1 LKKQKKGTVGGMKA
15 VTKIFWMGAVLLLMA
30 GCGNATEEAA
40 PDILKDSPATETA
53 EKDATEIEEN
63 TSNDESEE
71 ADMENEN
78 EVTPEE
84 NVSTEPDSTSEDAG
98 NEQEDALAEYT
109 SEQIEYAR
117 VWLQLGP
124 NQDIDGLYV
133 EKIPADTPLNPDDET
148 SGIYPEDVIQLAGSR
163 LVDGSVTYSGN
174 GDGTINVYNV
184 PLRWDGEYPAGEE
197 FYTEIIDNTE
207 LVPIDVGK
215 DEEVIRLIELLKEQ
229 P

>member
-1 LKKQKKGTVGGMKA
+1 MKA
-15 VTKIFWMGAVLLLMA
+15 VTKILWIGAVILLMA
-30 GCGNATEEAA
+30 GCGNANKESTQKAQEENA
-40 PDILKDSPATETA
+40 ATETA
-53 EKDATEIEEN
+53 EKDATETEAN
-63 TSNDESEE
+63 TSKDEGEE
-71 ADMENEN
+71 ADMEKEN

-84 NVSTEPDSTSEDAG
+84 TVSTDSDSTSADAG
-98 NEQEDALAEYT
+98 NEQEDALSEYT

-148 SGIYPEDVIQLAGSR
+148 SGVYPEDVIQLAGSR

>member
-1 LKKQKKGTVGGMKA
+1 MKV
-15 VTKIFWMGAVLLLMA
+15 VTKIIGVSVLMLLMT
-30 GCGNATEEAA
+30 GCGNADEEAA
-40 PDILKDSPATETA
+40 PDVLKDSPATETA
-53 EKDATEIEEN
+53 EKDATEKEDN
-63 TSNDESEE
+63 TSNGEGKE
-71 ADMENEN
+71 ADMEKEN
-78 EVTPEE
+78 ETTPEE
-84 NVSTEPDSTSEDAG
+84 TVSTEPDSTSSDAG
-98 NEQEDALAEYT
+98 NQQDEDALSEYT

-133 EKIPADTPLNPDDET
+133 ERIPADTPLNPDDET
-148 SGIYPEDVIQLAGSR
+148 SGVYPEDVIQLAGSR

-184 PLRWDGEYPAGEE
+184 PLRWDGEYPVGEE

-207 LVPIDVGK
+207 LVPIDVGE
-215 DEEVIRLIELLKEQ
+215 DEAVIRLIELLKEQ

>member
-1 LKKQKKGTVGGMKA
+1 MQA
-15 VTKIFWMGAVLLLMA
+15 VTKIFWMGAVVLLMA
-30 GCGNATEEAA
+30 GCGNANEESTQKAQEENA
-40 PDILKDSPATETA
+40 ATETA
-53 EKDATEIEEN
+53 EKDATETEAN
-63 TSNDESEE
+63 TSKGEGEE
-71 ADMENEN
+71 ADMEKEN

-84 NVSTEPDSTSEDAG
+84 TVSTEPDSTSADAG
-98 NEQEDALAEYT
+98 NEQEDALSEYT

-148 SGIYPEDVIQLAGSR
+148 SGVYPEDVIQLAGSR

-207 LVPIDVGK
+207 LVPIDVGE
-215 DEEVIRLIELLKEQ
+215 DAEVIRLIKLLKEQ

>member
-1 LKKQKKGTVGGMKA
+1 MQA
-15 VTKIFWMGAVLLLMA
+15 VTKIFWMGTVLLLMA
-30 GCGNATEEAA
+30 GCGNANEEAA
-40 PDILKDSPATETA
+40 PDASKDSPATETT
-53 EKDATEIEEN
+53 EKDTTEKVEN
-63 TSNDESEE
+63 TSKDEGEE
-71 ADMENEN
+71 ADMEKEN
-78 EVTPEE
+78 EVTSEE
-84 NVSTEPDSTSEDAG
+84 TVSIEPDSTSADAG
-98 NEQEDALAEYT
+98 NQQDEDALSEYT

-133 EKIPADTPLNPDDET
+133 ERIPADTPLNPDDET
-148 SGIYPEDVIQLAGSR
+148 SGVYPEDVIQLAGSR

-174 GDGTINVYNV
+174 GNGTINVYNV

-207 LVPIDVGK
+207 LVLIDVGE
-215 DEEVIRLIELLKEQ
+215 DTEVIRLIELLKEQ

>member
-1 LKKQKKGTVGGMKA
+1 MKA

-30 GCGNATEEAA
+30 GCANANEEAA
-40 PDILKDSPATETA
+40 LDASQDSPATETA
-53 EKDATEIEEN
+53 EKDAPETEEN
-63 TSNDESEE
+63 TSNDEGEE
-71 ADMENEN
+71 ADMEKEN
-78 EVTPEE
+78 EVTSEE
-84 NVSTEPDSTSEDAG
+84 TVPTETDSVSADAG
-98 NEQEDALAEYT
+98 NEQDVDEDALSEYS

-133 EKIPADTPLNPDDET
+133 ERIPADTPLNPDDET
-148 SGIYPEDVIQLAGSR
+148 SGVYPEDVIQLAGSR

-207 LVPIDVGK
+207 LVPIDVGE

>member
-1 LKKQKKGTVGGMKA
+1 MKA
-15 VTKIFWMGAVLLLMA
+15 VKKIFWMSAVMLLMA
-30 GCGNATEEAA
+30 GCGNANEESV
-40 PDILKDSPATETA
+40 PDTSQDSPATETT

-63 TSNDESEE
+63 TSNDEGEE

-78 EVTPEE
+78 EITPEE
-84 NVSTEPDSTSEDAG
+84 TVSTEPDNTSADAG
-98 NEQEDALAEYT
+98 NQQDEDALSEYT

-133 EKIPADTPLNPDDET
+133 ERISADTPLNPDDET
-148 SGIYPEDVIQLAGSR
+148 SGVYPEDVIQLAGSR

>member
-1 LKKQKKGTVGGMKA
+1 VKKWLEVHRQEKEGEGMKA
-15 VTKIFWMGAVLLLMA
+15 IATIFSLSTALLLLA
-30 GCGNATEEAA
+30 GCSNMDEEPAADASEDSAAIKTNAPKT
-40 PDILKDSPATETA
+40 
-53 EKDATEIEEN
+53 EEN
-63 TSNDESEE
+63 TSTDEGEE
-71 ADMENEN
+71 ADMNKENEI
-78 EVTPEE
+78 PSEE
-84 NVSTEPDSTSEDAG
+84 PATAAAEAG
-98 NEQEDALAEYT
+98 TEQEDVLSPYS

-117 VWLQLGP
+117 VWLQLGA

-133 EKIPADTPLNPDDET
+133 ERIPADTPLNPDDET
-148 SGIYPEDVIQLAGSR
+148 SGVYPEDVIQLAGSR

-207 LVPIDVGK
+207 LVPVDVGE
-215 DEEVIRLIELLKEQ
+215 DAEVVRLIGLLKEQ

>member
-1 LKKQKKGTVGGMKA
+1 METAG
-15 VTKIFWMGAVLLLMA
+15 KIFYLSAVLLLLT
-30 GCGNATEEAA
+30 GCVGNTNEEAA
-40 PDILKDSPATETA
+40 TGAPGESSVNESA
-53 EKDATEIEEN
+53 EKDTSETDGN
-63 TSNDESEE
+63 TSKGEGEE
-71 ADMENEN
+71 ADMNKEN
-78 EVTPEE
+78 EVSSEE
-84 NVSTEPDSTSEDAG
+84 TITTDQDSTTPDAG
-98 NEQEDALAEYT
+98 NQQEDALSEYS

-124 NQDIDGLYV
+124 NQNIDGLYV

-148 SGIYPEDVIQLAGSR
+148 SGVYPEDVIQLAGSR

-207 LVPIDVGK
+207 SVAVDVGE
-215 DEEVIRLIELLKEQ
+215 DEEVIRLIKLLKDE
-229 P
+229 

>member
-1 LKKQKKGTVGGMKA
+1 MTN
-15 VTKIFWMGAVLLLMA
+15 
-30 GCGNATEEAA
+30 GN
-40 PDILKDSPATETA
+40 DVSS
-53 EKDATEIEEN
+53 EEN
-63 TSNDESEE
+63 E
-71 ADMENEN
+71 A
-78 EVTPEE
+78 V
-84 NVSTEPDSTSEDAG
+84 EPDSATSDVG
-98 NEQEDALAEYT
+98 NQQNEDALSQYS

-133 EKIPADTPLNPDDET
+133 KRISAGMPLNPDDET
-148 SGIYPEDVIQLAGSR
+148 SGTYPEDVIQLAGSR

-197 FYTEIIDNTE
+197 FYTEIIDNAE
-207 LVPIDVGK
+207 LVPIDVGE

>member
-1 LKKQKKGTVGGMKA
+1 MKA
-15 VTKIFWMGAVLLLMA
+15 VTKIFWMGAVVLLMA
-30 GCGNATEEAA
+30 GCGNANEEAV
-40 PDILKDSPATETA
+40 PDASKESPATETA
-53 EKDATEIEEN
+53 EKDVTETEES
-63 TSNDESEE
+63 TSKDEGEE
-71 ADMENEN
+71 ADMEKEN

-84 NVSTEPDSTSEDAG
+84 TVSTEPDSTSADAG
-98 NEQEDALAEYT
+98 NQQDEDALSEYT

-133 EKIPADTPLNPDDET
+133 ERIPADTPLNPDDET
-148 SGIYPEDVIQLAGSR
+148 SGVYPEDVIQLAGSR

-215 DEEVIRLIELLKEQ
+215 DEEVVRLIELLKEQ

>member
-1 LKKQKKGTVGGMKA
+1 MQA
-15 VTKIFWMGAVLLLMA
+15 VTKIFWMGAVMLLMA
-30 GCGNATEEAA
+30 GCGNANEEAV
-40 PDILKDSPATETA
+40 PDASEDSPATETT
-53 EKDATEIEEN
+53 EKDATETKEN
-63 TSNDESEE
+63 TSNKEGEE
-71 ADMENEN
+71 ADMEKEN
-78 EVTPEE
+78 EITPEE
-84 NVSTEPDSTSEDAG
+84 TVSTETDSTSADAG
-98 NEQEDALAEYT
+98 NQQDEDAFAEYT

-133 EKIPADTPLNPDDET
+133 ERIPADTPLNPDDET
-148 SGIYPEDVIQLAGSR
+148 SGVYPEDVIQLAGSR

-174 GDGTINVYNV
+174 GNGTINVYNV

-207 LVPIDVGK
+207 LVLIDVGE
-215 DEEVIRLIELLKEQ
+215 DTEVIRLIELLKEQ

>member
-1 LKKQKKGTVGGMKA
+1 MKA
-15 VTKIFWMGAVLLLMA
+15 VTKIFWIGAVMLLMT
-30 GCGNATEEAA
+30 GCGNSNEESA
-40 PDILKDSPATETA
+40 PDASQESPATETT
-53 EKDATEIEEN
+53 EKDSSETKDN
-63 TSNDESEE
+63 TSKDEGEE
-71 ADMENEN
+71 ADMEKEN

-84 NVSTEPDSTSEDAG
+84 AVTTDPDSTSADAD
-98 NEQEDALAEYT
+98 NPEEDALAPYT

-133 EKIPADTPLNPDDET
+133 ERISADTPLNPDDET
-148 SGIYPEDVIQLAGSR
+148 SGVYPEDVIQLAGSR

-215 DEEVIRLIELLKEQ
+215 DEAVIRLIQLLKEQ